1 MDRQSRNTE
10 DKPKIIVVDDDPL
23 ILEAVSALLSEY
35 DYASFPY
42 ENASD
47 AFEYLK
53 AGDTDVVLTD
63 ISMPGMTGLELLDKI
78 KALYPQ
84 VPVIL
89 MTAYSE
95 TLSVTLLRD
104 NGAFDFIKK
113 PFSPDTLVSTVRKAV
128 ECVNSS
134 RTELEQVRP
143 S

>member
-1 MDRQSRNTE
+1 VNRKAKNIG

-23 ILEAVSALLSEY
+23 ILEAVSALLNEY
-35 DYASFPY
+35 GYVSFPC
-42 ENASD
+42 ENASN

-53 AGDTDVVLTD
+53 AGDADVVLTD
-63 ISMPGMTGLELLDKI
+63 ISMPGMTGLELLDKT

-95 TLSVTLLRD
+95 TLSITPSRD
-104 NGAFDFIKK
+104 DGAFDFIKK
-113 PFSPDTLVSTVRKAV
+113 PFSPDILVSAVKKAV
-128 ECVNSS
+128 EYTESFM
-134 RTELEQVRP
+134 TELKQVRP